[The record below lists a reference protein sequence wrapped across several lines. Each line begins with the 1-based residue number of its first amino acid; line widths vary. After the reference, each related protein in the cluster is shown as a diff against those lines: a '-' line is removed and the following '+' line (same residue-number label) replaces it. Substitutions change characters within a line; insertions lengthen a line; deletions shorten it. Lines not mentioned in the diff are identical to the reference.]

1 MAVFGMSAAGRAMV
15 LAGLAV
21 MWGGPGAAGIMST
34 DATGGDAAAM
44 CHEIAGP
51 PQSGAPVSREA
62 MSQHFRTLGRARA
75 HCEAAVIGPEPDA
88 QALFHLAVIMQREG
102 VHERALSLFEM
113 AAEAGIAAAHTKLG
127 DYYSFGIG
135 PVQEDHAR
143 AVEHYRRAAGDGD
156 APAKSTLA
164 IMHRVG
170 RGVPR
175 DFDRMFDLLHES
187 AEAGYHVSQYRL
199 AETYMNP
206 ETVPGALARKL
217 DLPDPVKAAE
227 LYRMAADQGSADA
240 KAALARFHEGG
251 GVFDDPETRLKWLRH
266 AAQEGDARAIN
277 SLGFLHERGEGV
289 AYDPVRAAE
298 LYVEALET
306 GDLPVDNL
314 RGKIN
319 GRWVRW
325 DRETALEF
333 QAILR
338 ERGLYRGALDAQVGP
353 GTLGAARQLV
363 RQ

>member
-1 MAVFGMSAAGRAMV
+1 MGPAGRGMA

-21 MWGGPGAAGIMST
+21 MWGGPGTAAG
-34 DATGGDAAAM
+34 DASVM

-51 PQSGAPVSREA
+51 PQSGAPVSRDA
-62 MSQHFRTLGRARA
+62 MADYFRTLGRARA
-75 HCEAAVIGPEPDA
+75 HCEAAVIGPAPDA

-127 DYYSFGIG
+127 DYYNFGIG
-135 PVQEDHAR
+135 PVREDYAR
-143 AVEHYRRAAGDGD
+143 AVAHYRRAAEGGD

-164 IMHRVG
+164 IMYRIG
-170 RGVPR
+170 RGVPK
-175 DFDRMFDLLHES
+175 DFDRMFDLLQES

-206 ETVPGALARKL
+206 QSVPGALARRL

-227 LYRMAADQGSADA
+227 LYRMAADQGSVDA
-240 KAALARFHEGG
+240 KAALAKFHEGNG
-251 GVFDDPETRLKWLRH
+251 GFEDPETRLKWLRN
-266 AAQEGDARAIN
+266 AVEQGDARAIN
-277 SLGFLHERGEGV
+277 ALGFLYEQGEGV
-289 AYDPVRAAE
+289 DYDPVRAAE

-306 GDLPVDNL
+306 GNFPVEEL

-333 QAILR
+333 QSILR
-338 ERGLYRGALDAQVGP
+338 ARGLYRGALDAQVGP
-353 GTLGAARQLV
+353 GTLGAARQLT

>member
-1 MAVFGMSAAGRAMV
+1 MGAAGRGMV
-15 LAGLAV
+15 LAGLAL
-21 MWGGPGAAGIMST
+21 MWGGPGTAA
-34 DATGGDAAAM
+34 GDAAAM

-51 PQSGAPVSREA
+51 PQSGAPVSRNA
-62 MSQHFRTLGRARA
+62 MGDYFRTLGRARA

-113 AAEAGIAAAHTKLG
+113 AAEADIVAAHTKLG
-127 DYYSFGIG
+127 DYYNFGIG
-135 PVQEDHAR
+135 PVREDHAR
-143 AVEHYRRAAGDGD
+143 AVDHYRRAAEGGN

-164 IMHRVG
+164 IMYRIG
-170 RGVPR
+170 RGVPK
-175 DFDRMFDLLHES
+175 DFDRMFDLLQES

-199 AETYMNP
+199 AETYMTP
-206 ETVPGALARKL
+206 RSVPGALARKL
-217 DLPDPVKAAE
+217 DLPDPVRAAE

-240 KAALARFHEGG
+240 KAALAKFHDGD
-251 GVFDDPETRLKWLRH
+251 GVFDDPATRVKWLRH
-266 AAQEGDARAIN
+266 AAEQGDARAIN
-277 SLGFLHERGEGV
+277 ALGFAHERGEGV
-289 AYDPVRAAE
+289 DYDPARAAA
-298 LYVEALET
+298 LYIEALET
-306 GDLPVDNL
+306 GDLRPEDL
-314 RGKIN
+314 RGKIA

-353 GTLGAARQLV
+353 GTLGAARQLA

>member
-1 MAVFGMSAAGRAMV
+1 MRVFGLGAAGRGMV
-15 LAGLAV
+15 LAALAAL
-21 MWGGPGAAGIMST
+21 WGDTGAAASGS
-34 DATGGDAAAM
+34 DAAAM

-51 PQSGAPVSREA
+51 PQAGTPVSREA
-62 MSQHFRTLGRARA
+62 MSEHFRTLGRARA

-102 VHERALSLFEM
+102 VHERARSLFEM

-127 DYYSFGIG
+127 DYFNFGIG
-135 PVQEDHAR
+135 PVREDHAR
-143 AVEHYRRAAGDGD
+143 AVERYRRAAEGGD

-164 IMHRVG
+164 IMYRIG
-170 RGVPR
+170 RGVPK

-206 ETVPGALARKL
+206 QTLPRALARRL

-227 LYRMAADQGSADA
+227 LYRMAADQGSEDA
-240 KAALARFHEGG
+240 KAALAKFHEADGL
-251 GVFDDPETRLKWLRH
+251 FDDPATRVKWLRH
-266 AAQEGDARAIN
+266 AAQQGDARAIN
-277 SLGFLHERGEGV
+277 ALGFLHERGEGV
-289 AYDPVRAAE
+289 AYDPVRAAG

-306 GDLPVDNL
+306 GDLRPEDL

-319 GRWVRW
+319 GRWVSW
-325 DRETALEF
+325 DGETALEF
-333 QAILR
+333 QTILR

-353 GTLGAARQLV
+353 GTMAAAQQLSRQ
-363 RQ
+363 